1 VHHTI
6 NTNQKRGREMEGLNR
21 AEKIDC
27 ILSARGI
34 KKSDE
39 FILNEYKKMS
49 DDEIN
54 IEYDFYYNFN

>member
-1 VHHTI
+1 
-6 NTNQKRGREMEGLNR
+6 MEGLNR